1 MVKFVEEELQKI
13 NSEVLEMWELVLD
26 QMKNVCE
33 AFFTDDKEKAWEV
46 LIREKRVNACETK
59 LDCDIED
66 FMARFNPVAIDLRF
80 TIAMLKII
88 TDLERIGDFA
98 ENIARFIIKHEE
110 KYLDDSLLEKTRIR
124 EMADCV
130 VEMLGMSKTAF
141 EERDVAIAYSLFEKD
156 NVLDEINSASTDALA
171 QYVGGHNDK
180 LAFCLDF
187 KGVILRLER
196 AGDHITNLAEEVI
209 FYVNAAVLKHTT
221 DKLGKDKALM
231 HKLRGEDNEQADG
244 C

>member
-1 MVKFVEEELQKI
+1 M
-13 NSEVLEMWELVLD
+13 
-26 QMKNVCE
+26 
-33 AFFTDDKEKAWEV
+33 
-46 LIREKRVNACETK
+46 
-59 LDCDIED
+59 
-66 FMARFNPVAIDLRF
+66 
-80 TIAMLKII
+80 
-88 TDLERIGDFA
+88 
-98 ENIARFIIKHEE
+98 
-110 KYLDDSLLEKTRIR
+110 
-124 EMADCV
+124 
-130 VEMLGMSKTAF
+130 
-141 EERDVAIAYSLFEKD
+141 
-156 NVLDEINSASTDALA
+156 NSALKDALA

-231 HKLRGEDNEQADG
+231 HKLRGEDNEHADG

>member
-1 MVKFVEEELQKI
+1 
-13 NSEVLEMWELVLD
+13 
-26 QMKNVCE
+26 
-33 AFFTDDKEKAWEV
+33 
-46 LIREKRVNACETK
+46 
-59 LDCDIED
+59 
-66 FMARFNPVAIDLRF
+66 
-80 TIAMLKII
+80 
-88 TDLERIGDFA
+88 
-98 ENIARFIIKHEE
+98 
-110 KYLDDSLLEKTRIR
+110 
-124 EMADCV
+124 MADCV

-141 EERDVAIAYSLFEKD
+141 EERDIAIAYSLFEKD

-231 HKLRGEDNEQADG
+231 HKLHGEDNEQAD
-244 C
+244 